1 MSTSS
6 HSSFPPEQGAETA
19 PDPLAAHRSSLSD
32 RAHIGHLP
40 HKRHPA
46 RGARAVALAASVVAT
61 GGVGLGMAYGEG
73 AFDSDSEPPGDVA
86 TAAPPVSTAIADV
99 PVNSVRPAISDTTP
113 TSDEIVAQESSPSA
127 DRPTST
133 IAEPDVV
140 TIDDATTGEYAD
152 GVYLGKAYWIQWGY
166 VQIEATISGGQII
179 DTEAVRKPR
188 DRRSTEINDHAE
200 PILEAQA
207 IETQFSDVDIVS
219 GATYTSR
226 AYARSLQ
233 FALDLAA
240 LDQTA
245 TTDSA
250 SDEAST

>member
-1 MSTSS
+1 
-6 HSSFPPEQGAETA
+6 
-19 PDPLAAHRSSLSD
+19 
-32 RAHIGHLP
+32 
-40 HKRHPA
+40 
-46 RGARAVALAASVVAT
+46 
-61 GGVGLGMAYGEG
+61 MAYGEG
-73 AFDSDSEPPGDVA
+73 AFDNESLGDVA
-86 TAAPPVSTAIADV
+86 TAAPPITTAIARL
-99 PVNSVRPAISDTTP
+99 PVDSVRPATSDTTT
-113 TSDEIVAQESSPSA
+113 TSNEIDPNESTA
-127 DRPTST
+127 DHPTST
-133 IAEPDVV
+133 VAEVVIA
-140 TIDDATTGEYAD
+140 DDAATGQFAD
-152 GVYLGKAYWIQWGY
+152 GVFLGKAYWIQWGY
-166 VQIEATISGGQII
+166 VQVEATISGGQII

-207 IETQFSDVDIVS
+207 IETQVSDVDIVS